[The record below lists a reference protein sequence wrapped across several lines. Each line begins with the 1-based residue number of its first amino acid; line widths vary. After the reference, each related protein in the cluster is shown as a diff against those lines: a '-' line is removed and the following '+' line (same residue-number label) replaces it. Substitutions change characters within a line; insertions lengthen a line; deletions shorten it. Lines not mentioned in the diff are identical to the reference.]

1 MSNNVKPKISN
12 ADVMRAAIEGVR
24 DGLMQKDV
32 AELLGAERSRVS
44 ECYAILR
51 ANSGLAEQVLSGEL
65 TIYKAHQIA
74 TKGTMHRCP
83 VCEGAGY
90 VFRRTQ

>member
-1 MSNNVKPKISN
+1 MSHSINPKISN

-24 DGLMQKDV
+24 DGRLQKDV
-32 AELLGAERSRVS
+32 AELLGVEKSRVS

-51 ANSGLAEQVLSGEL
+51 ANSGLAEQVLSGGL

-83 VCEGAGY
+83 VCGGAGY